1 VSLVLVVLAA
11 TAGCQSASRDNGC
24 QIRRQLLLP
33 DTATLLLSDAQIE
46 RAGAGYVILGSD
58 GASVRWT
65 TVDATGAFGTEQ
77 AYALPAGTLRAY
89 YGLAG
94 VDNPGDRIIV
104 GVLTLAANGA
114 DADLQLVVVPTDGSA
129 AGPPGP
135 TVTTFGGGANPQAPP
150 LLAMGTSASGMY
162 AGVAW
167 ADFSQS
173 GLPTY
178 AFVDGQ
184 GEIVG
189 GAPGVIEDIPASG
202 YACLGFGPGKSE
214 LTISY
219 QRGSTVAL
227 APPTWMIADVALD
240 GAINTLALSVT
251 QPGGIMGCARSVLYD
266 RGNGLAPEY
275 AMVWQD
281 PSGSWLS
288 VYSGPETNMVKS
300 YPFASATEFGGTG
313 LQPPLRGLAAFG
325 SDFGVLFAGA
335 NAVEVWRVDIAG
347 NRRSGSLLLPSLKG
361 DTAGISSVSSA
372 GLLTST
378 YADLTGAD
386 TGRRLLVDAV
396 CY

>member
-1 VSLVLVVLAA
+1 
-11 TAGCQSASRDNGC
+11 
-24 QIRRQLLLP
+24 LP
-33 DTATLLLSDAQIE
+33 DTATLHLSDVQIE
-46 RAGAGYVILGSD
+46 RSGAGYVIIGSD

-77 AYALPAGTLRAY
+77 AFSLPANTLRAY

-94 VDNPGDRIIV
+94 AASPGDRIIV
-104 GVLTLAANGA
+104 GVLTPAANGA
-114 DADLQLVVVPTDGSA
+114 DADLNLVVVPTDGSP
-129 AGPPGP
+129 AGPPGA
-135 TVTTFGGGANPQAPP
+135 TLTTFGGGANPQAPP
-150 LLAMGTSASGMY
+150 LMAMGTSASGMV

-178 AFVDGQ
+178 AIVDGQ

-189 GAPGVIEDIPASG
+189 GAPAIIEDIPASG
-202 YACLGFGPGKSE
+202 YSCLGFGPGKQE

-219 QRGSTVAL
+219 QRGATVAL
-227 APPTWMIADVALD
+227 APPIWMIADVAVD

-313 LQPPLRGLAAFG
+313 LQPPIGGVAAFG

-335 NAVEVWRVDIAG
+335 NSVEVWRVDVAG

-378 YADLTGAD
+378 YADLTAAD